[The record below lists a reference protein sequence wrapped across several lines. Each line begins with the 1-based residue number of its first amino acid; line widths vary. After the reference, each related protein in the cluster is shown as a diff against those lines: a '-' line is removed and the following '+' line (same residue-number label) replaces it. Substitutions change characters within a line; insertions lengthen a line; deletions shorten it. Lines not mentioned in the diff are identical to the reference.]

1 MIGLVIFCTFLKR
14 IFPSGRFLQ
23 YPNIKK
29 NRKEINQE
37 RKNQEILCKHIW
49 GWSYVSG
56 LDFLKTLTSNY
67 TILFV

>member
-37 RKNQEILCKHIW
+37 RKNQEILCKHI
-49 GWSYVSG
+49 
-56 LDFLKTLTSNY
+56 
-67 TILFV
+67 